1 MKGLVDIPRLPIKDI
16 ILIGLLPG
24 FLKKFVYRRKGYK
37 IGKDVSIGPGS
48 VIIGED
54 VTIGNDTHI
63 GFLTI
68 IRGRYI
74 EMGSH
79 VSIGSMTI
87 VDTPHF
93 EIGDGSVINEQ
104 VFVGGLELPESKL
117 VLGKNTIVMQMTFI
131 NTTMPVTIG
140 DDSGIGGY
148 CLFFT
153 HGSWLSKF
161 EGYPVTFAPIEI
173 GKSVWFPWRVFVMP
187 GASVGDGSVIG
198 ANSLVSGKIPEMV
211 LAAGSP
217 AKVLR
222 EAPNF
227 PHEVNDEKKVTILK
241 EIISELFR
249 YLDYIEVS
257 SSNVDGIYEAVR
269 LKKQFFGM
277 SKQVWRMIVR
287 YEDIEDVQD
296 LSLDNSIN
304 VFVSLKPIP
313 KNIRT
318 RLNQLSIMWIDVLR
332 KERSET
338 SNELGEEVVLFL
350 KRYGV
355 RLIYV

>member
-1 MKGLVDIPRLPIKDI
+1 MKGLIDTPRLPIKDI

-37 IGKDVSIGPGS
+37 IGKDVSIGLGS
-48 VIIGED
+48 VIIGKD

-74 EMGSH
+74 EIGSH

-93 EIGDGSVINEQ
+93 EIGDGSVMNEQ

-140 DDSGIGGY
+140 DDSGIGGH

-198 ANSLVSGKIPEMV
+198 ANSMVSGKIPERA
-211 LAAGSP
+211 LAVGSP

-222 EAPNF
+222 EAPDF
-227 PHEVNDEKKVTILK
+227 PPEVKDEKKVSMLK
-241 EIISELFR
+241 DIISEMFR
-249 YLDYIEVS
+249 YLDYIDVS
-257 SSNVDGIYEAVR
+257 SSEVDSIYEIVR
-269 LKKQFFGM
+269 MKKRLFGM
-277 SKQVWRMIVR
+277 SRQAWRMSVR
-287 YEDIEDVQD
+287 YEDIEGIQNVP
-296 LSLDNSIN
+296 LDSGIN
-304 VFVSLKPIP
+304 IFVSLKRIP
-313 KNIRT
+313 ENIRA
-318 RLNQLSIMWIDVLR
+318 RLNQLNIMWIDVLQ

-338 SNELGEEVVLFL
+338 SNELGEEVALFL

-355 RLIYV
+355 RLLYV